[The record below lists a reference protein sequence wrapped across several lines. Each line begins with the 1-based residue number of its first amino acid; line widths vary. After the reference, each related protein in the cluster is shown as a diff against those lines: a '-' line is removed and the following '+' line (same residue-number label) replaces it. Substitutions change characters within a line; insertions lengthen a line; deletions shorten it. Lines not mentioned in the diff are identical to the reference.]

1 MKLLLACMTIAFGAT
16 ASRASAQELPADP
29 ARAAASEAAAKVDP
43 EVAAAS
49 VSTALKAVKGVPG
62 GAVTVATHA
71 GIIVLSG
78 EVDTEAQRVAAQA
91 AAEKAAG
98 GLRISSN
105 IQVRALEDRSP
116 KEQLA
121 AQQAA
126 QLVREVE
133 SALKADAR
141 TSNLGIIVSSAE
153 ANSVVLQGLVPTRE
167 NRTTVQNVVSQVKGV
182 TRVDNRVLVLGD
194 PSPPARP

>member
-1 MKLLLACMTIAFGAT
+1 MKLLLVCMTIAFGAT
-16 ASRASAQELPADP
+16 AFPVYTQELPADP
-29 ARAAASEAAAKVDP
+29 ARPAATAAPAKVDP
-43 EVAAAS
+43 EVAATN
-49 VSTALKAVKGVPG
+49 VNKALKSVKGLPA

-71 GIIVLSG
+71 GIVVLSG
-78 EVDTEAQRVAAQA
+78 EVDTEAQRAAAQA
-91 AAEKAAG
+91 AAEIAAAG
-98 GLRISSN
+98 VRISSN
-105 IQVRALEDRSP
+105 IQVRAPEDRSP
-116 KEQLA
+116 REQLA
-121 AQQAA
+121 AQQSA

-133 SALKADAR
+133 AALKADSR

-194 PSPPARP
+194 PIPPARP

>member
-1 MKLLLACMTIAFGAT
+1 MKLLLACMTIASGAAAFPVYT
-16 ASRASAQELPADP
+16 QELPADP
-29 ARAAASEAAAKVDP
+29 ARSAATPAPPKVDA
-43 EVAAAS
+43 EVAATN
-49 VSTALKAVKGVPG
+49 VNKALKSVKGLPA
-62 GAVTVATHA
+62 GAVTATTHA
-71 GIIVLSG
+71 GIVVLSG
-78 EVDTEAQRVAAQA
+78 EVDTEAQRAAAQA
-91 AAEKAAG
+91 AAEIAAAG
-98 GLRISSN
+98 ARISSN

-121 AQQAA
+121 AQQSA

-133 SALKADAR
+133 SALKADSR

-182 TRVDNRVLVLGD
+182 TRVDNRVLVLGE
-194 PSPPARP
+194 PIPPARP

>member
-1 MKLLLACMTIAFGAT
+1 MKLLLACMTIALGAT
-16 ASRASAQELPADP
+16 AFPTFAQELPADA
-29 ARAAASEAAAKVDP
+29 ARAAATEVPAKVDP
-43 EVAAAS
+43 AVAAAN
-49 VSTALKAVKGVPG
+49 VTKALKAVKGVPA

-71 GIIVLSG
+71 GIVVLSG
-78 EVDTEAQRVAAQA
+78 EVDTEAQRAAAQS
-91 AAEKAAG
+91 AAEKAAAG
-98 GLRISSN
+98 VRISSN

-121 AQQAA
+121 AQQSA

-141 TSNLGIIVSSAE
+141 TSSLGIIVSSAE

-167 NRTTVQNVVSQVKGV
+167 NRATVQNVVSQVKGV
-182 TRVDNRVLVLGD
+182 TRVDNRVLVLGEPI
-194 PSPPARP
+194 PSAKP